1 MKGEWRAAHLSKK
14 FRVRLVARNEGVEY
28 QDETGIYRF
37 NVSLDNRR
45 WTVSLPG
52 SRGGSYESHLMD
64 EAERSRILPRVIEFL
79 EHVKWFG
86 LFRRSYS
93 VRIDERPSPSISP

>member
-1 MKGEWRAAHLSKK
+1 MTDK

-28 QDETGIYRF
+28 QDETGVYRF
-37 NVSLDNRR
+37 NVSLNDRR
-45 WTVSLPG
+45 WTLFLPG
-52 SRGGSYESHLMD
+52 SRGGSYESHRMD

-79 EHVKWFG
+79 EHIRWFG

-93 VRIDERPSPSISP
+93 VRIEERPAPSIIR

>member
-1 MKGEWRAAHLSKK
+1 MTKK

-37 NVSLDNRR
+37 NVSLNDRR
-45 WTVSLPG
+45 WTLFLPG

-79 EHVKWFG
+79 EHVRWFG

-93 VRIDERPSPSISP
+93 VRIDERPAPSITP

>member
-1 MKGEWRAAHLSKK
+1 
-14 FRVRLVARNEGVEY
+14 VARNEGVEY

-37 NVSLDNRR
+37 NVSLKHRC
-45 WTVSLPG
+45 WTLFLPG
-52 SRGGSYESHLMD
+52 SRGASYESHIMD
-64 EAERSRILPRVIEFL
+64 EAERNRILPRVIESL

-93 VRIDERPSPSISP
+93 VRIDELTARPITT